1 MNLLNYHVLIYLNKM
16 VRILHNYT
24 KCSISQP
31 ATFRCFNNSTIWPYH
46 NNLNK
51 KICPIGV
58 HRFGTFFGNFR
69 FWRFRHP
76 YKTLWLYLKSPRF
89 FKNLSF
95 SALIFSVTVLIVSFS
110 APTVSV
116 SAQKQQMFS
125 SLQAFLLYT
134 LFRPLMALAV
144 WVLFPA
150 PPPPC
155 DVYCLSWLSRC

>member
-1 MNLLNYHVLIYLNKM
+1 MWISSNLSKPIWTYSTPAQL
-16 VRILHNYT
+16 R
-24 KCSISQP
+24 SIAFLSNV
-31 ATFRCFNNSTIWPYH
+31 AWN
-46 NNLNK
+46 
-51 KICPIGV
+51 GV
-58 HRFGTFFGNFR
+58 HPFRHFFRHFR

-76 YKTLWLYLKSPRF
+76 HKTLVPPLYLKSPRF
-89 FKNLSF
+89 FKILSL
-95 SALIFSVTVLIVSFS
+95 SALIFSVSVLFVSFS